1 LIIPNVFPVILNI
14 YLICAT
20 AINKELKWAFSITD
34 PRLILNKK
42 DKAKARSI
50 LNDRVIDK
58 SNSNI
63 VRVNVLQGLFDL
75 TENKTYQHD
84 LFTELQ
90 KERIPAIS
98 RRTRKLRS
106 KL

>member
-1 LIIPNVFPVILNI
+1 
-14 YLICAT
+14 LICAT
-20 AINKELKWAFSITD
+20 AVNKELKWAFSITD

-42 DKAKARSI
+42 DKGKARSI
-50 LNDRVIDK
+50 LNDRLIDK

-63 VRVNVLQGLFDL
+63 VGVNALQGLFDL